1 MDGYTNM
8 GLVFEAQ
15 EPYPE
20 VRAERRDRRYA
31 ETMLDNVG
39 GGNSELSAV
48 GLYLYDHWI
57 TAEEQEVAQAFHK
70 MSIVEMHHLEIFAT
84 LARQLGEDPRLWGC
98 VQGRKH
104 WWMPGTLPYQR
115 RLGPLLRI
123 AVREEKAAIRK
134 YRAQARWIG
143 DRNIVE
149 NLRRIIQ
156 DEEQHIA
163 VLGELYDIY
172 VLRGEQGGRP

>member
-1 MDGYTNM
+1 MEGYTNT
-8 GLVFEAQ
+8 GLAYRSQ

-31 ETMLDNVG
+31 EAMLDNVG

-48 GLYLYDHWI
+48 GLYIYDHWV
-57 TAEEQEVAQAFHK
+57 TAEEPEVSEALRE
-70 MSIVEMHHLEIFAT
+70 MGMVEMHHLEIFAT
-84 LARQLGEDPRLWGC
+84 LTRQLGEDPRLWGC
-98 VQGRKH
+98 CQGRKH
-104 WWMPGTLPYQR
+104 WWMPGNLPYQR

-143 DRNIVE
+143 NKNIVE
-149 NLRRIIQ
+149 NLRRIVL
-156 DEEQHIA
+156 DEEQHLV
-163 VLGELYDIY
+163 VLGMLYDTY
-172 VLRGEQGGRP
+172 VGPGRG